1 MLVKF
6 ISRLF
11 NISFLGL
18 CTFKETEAQMI
29 KQKLY
34 RCATCHMTGKLST
47 GDKYCICEICI
58 NSCHAG
64 HDTTFID
71 QFNFHGFCDCGDEGS
86 RGIRSCKMLKGTVP
100 TGLQKVYLVKDY
112 YIDRQNTQPEHSG
125 GGKQSPKITLPGWI
139 FWTMIFHNL
148 KKFTS
153 RSN

>member
-1 MLVKF
+1 
-6 ISRLF
+6 
-11 NISFLGL
+11 
-18 CTFKETEAQMI
+18 MI

-100 TGLQKVYLVKDY
+100 SGLQKVYLGMLVF
-112 YIDRQNTQPEHSG
+112 YIEE
-125 GGKQSPKITLPGWI
+125 
-139 FWTMIFHNL
+139 
-148 KKFTS
+148 KKA
-153 RSN
+153 NG